1 MSRFSGPFLPS
12 SLPSHLSD
20 EAVTAFADGVLGN
33 GARQRA
39 EQHLGACAECRDA
52 VRDQRA
58 ASAVL
63 RGAPAP
69 SLPAG
74 LTDRLL
80 RLPMT
85 ASMTPS
91 PFAPAALGADS
102 RPMFAAFSPNS
113 PNSAEAGQRSMP
125 TAVPPPPPAPAP
137 AAAVPT
143 ADGVPIIAAPAPQ
156 NPLLPASPGHPT
168 SHRRAAATAGL
179 GALAV
184 SALAVSLLAST
195 AASAGG
201 VTPRPTVPAVGG
213 ATPAPAAVV
222 PVVAVDGGT
231 VAAAH
236 LDLTGTR

>member
-1 MSRFSGPFLPS
+1 
-12 SLPSHLSD
+12 
-20 EAVTAFADGVLGN
+20 
-33 GARQRA
+33 
-39 EQHLGACAECRDA
+39 
-52 VRDQRA
+52 
-58 ASAVL
+58 
-63 RGAPAP
+63 
-69 SLPAG
+69 
-74 LTDRLL
+74 
-80 RLPMT
+80 
-85 ASMTPS
+85 
-91 PFAPAALGADS
+91 
-102 RPMFAAFSPNS
+102 MFAAFS

-143 ADGVPIIAAPAPQ
+143 ADGVPTIAAPAPQ
-156 NPLLPASPGHPT
+156 NPLLPALPGHPT
-168 SHRRAAATAGL
+168 AHRRAAATAGL

-213 ATPAPAAVV
+213 ATPASAAVV